1 MSEQTTNGEF
11 AGLTTTSCAAACN
24 PETGCV
30 ISGDICIHPHKAGMQ
45 AAHRMRPATMA
56 AFAAAKRQLEVQA
69 LSAKHAQEQKH
80 GTE

>member
-11 AGLTTTSCAAACN
+11 AGLTTTSCAAACG
-24 PETGCV
+24 PTCV

-45 AAHRMRPATMA
+45 AAHLMRPETMERY
-56 AFAAAKRQLEVQA
+56 AAAKRMLEVQA

>member
-1 MSEQTTNGEF
+1 MNKQPTSEF
-11 AGLTTTSCAAACN
+11 DGLTTTSCAAACG
-24 PETGCV
+24 PICV

-45 AAHRMRPATMA
+45 AAHLMKPDVMDRY
-56 AFAAAKRQLEVQA
+56 AAAKRMLEVQA

>member
-1 MSEQTTNGEF
+1 MNKQTTSEF
-11 AGLTTTSCAAACN
+11 DGLTATSCATACG
-24 PETGCV
+24 PICV

-45 AAHRMRPATMA
+45 AAHLMKPDVMDRY
-56 AFAAAKRQLEVQA
+56 AAARRQLEVQA

>member
-11 AGLTTTSCAAACN
+11 DGLTTTSCAAACN

-45 AAHRMRPATMA
+45 AAHLMRPETMER
-56 AFAAAKRQLEVQA
+56 FAAARRQLEVQA
-69 LSAKHAQEQKH
+69 LSTKHAEEQKH
-80 GTE
+80 G

>member
-1 MSEQTTNGEF
+1 MNSSEF
-11 AGLTTTSCAAACN
+11 DGLTTGTCAAACN
-24 PETGCV
+24 PETGCI

-45 AAHRMRPATMA
+45 AAHLMKSDVMDRY
-56 AFAAAKRQLEVQA
+56 AAARRFLELQT